1 MSHVAPHRWA
11 DAFAG
16 KLPESEIAKLDA
28 HADGCPRCAQARD
41 RVQRASQSFPS
52 LRAQSSPELP
62 WDSVR
67 AKVHWAVSKEKR
79 SPRVSSRPRWVVPAL
94 GVGVLAVGGIAVGL
108 FAGESAPSKK
118 ATPTAVAPA
127 PAAVK
132 AEATPLAAVVV
143 RATGTAQH
151 SFDAL
156 VKAGDVITSQ
166 DARLDLQFDEA
177 SAIALAPGS
186 IVSVRHLD
194 TEQIELYLQQ
204 GSLDVTVSKRSPNQR
219 FLVSLATGRTVE
231 VRGTQFR
238 VVESGTSARVEC
250 AHGKVALRD
259 ASGEV
264 EIPGARKLELGAKA
278 PVADVRPTELSAEEL
293 KALVD
298 ATPLTMP
305 VWPGAAQLAQQSS
318 ALEIATNSS
327 RDVRVDGVELGT
339 APLRVRV
346 MPGRH
351 TVETADAAG
360 RFRRAGWVDAAAGKP
375 ARLDVRAE
383 EPAVATTTGIT
394 TRRTQLHAGIDR
406 ARLATCM
413 RAIAKAGVTDTYVKI
428 EIAVD
433 ATGAVQ
439 FLNVIDTDLPSTT
452 ATCVR
457 EVLVDVR
464 FAAGPAA
471 TFRDKLDL

>member
-1 MSHVAPHRWA
+1 MSHVAPHRWG

-16 KLPESEIAKLDA
+16 RLPESEVAKLDA
-28 HADGCPRCAQARD
+28 HADTCPRCAQARD

-79 SPRVSSRPRWVVPAL
+79 APRASRPRWLVPAL
-94 GVGVLAVGGIAVGL
+94 ATSVLAAGGIAVAL
-108 FAGESAPSKK
+108 FGGSSTPSKTTPL
-118 ATPTAVAPA
+118 ATAPV

-132 AEATPLAAVVV
+132 SEATPLAAVVV
-143 RATGTAQH
+143 RETGRAQH
-151 SFDAL
+151 AFDTL
-156 VKAGDVITSQ
+156 VHAGDLITSL

-194 TEQIELYLQQ
+194 SEQIELYLQQ

-238 VVESGTSARVEC
+238 VVETGTSSRVEC

-278 PVADVRPTELSAEEL
+278 VVADVRPTELSAVEL

-318 ALEIATNSS
+318 ALEIATSTS
-327 RDVRVDGVELGT
+327 RDVRVDGVELGA
-339 APLRVRV
+339 APLRIRV

-360 RFRRAGWVDAAAGKP
+360 RFRRTGWVDAAAGK
-375 ARLDVRAE
+375 ATRLDVRAE
-383 EPAVATTTGIT
+383 EPAVATNTGVT
-394 TRRTQLHAGIDR
+394 TRRAQLNAGIDR
-406 ARLATCM
+406 KRLASCT
-413 RAIAKAGVTDTYVKI
+413 RAIAKSGVTDTFVKI
-428 EIAVD
+428 EISVD

-439 FLNVIDTDLPSTT
+439 FLNIIDTDLPSTT
-452 ATCVR
+452 ASCVR

-464 FAAGPAA
+464 FTAGPAA